1 MGLFGVMLLPCQG
14 AVPAGVDL
22 CGGDEMAISIAA
34 SVDALIAGDAS
45 AAIFNRDLGELM
57 LRPL

>member
-1 MGLFGVMLLPCQG
+1 
-14 AVPAGVDL
+14 
-22 CGGDEMAISIAA
+22 MAISIAA